1 MSLYFDGLMR
11 SSGLPLGEA
20 PVVGPLARRP
30 EPLAL
35 EEALSEQPPARPA
48 PVIPSAAPSRGRIEA
63 PPADAPHPI
72 PIAPATRL
80 VSVAAPAP
88 VAGPAAALS
97 SSVITPLAEPAVAM
111 SAEAGAA
118 ASALAP
124 ALSQEHVLQSVMRW
138 IAAVPD
144 DRDAKVEEAPS
155 RAHAPSSQVSAA
167 PAKQVSAAPAKA
179 LVFAAGPAAPDAE
192 AGLGRPV
199 SAYEI
204 AAVEPALPARAF
216 AEPSSPHADF
226 ALTIGAIHVEIEAP
240 PPPAL
245 RVAERAAPAPRPAPE
260 RSGLW
265 RRSLRG
271 F

>member
-30 EPLAL
+30 APLAL
-35 EEALSEQPPARPA
+35 EEALSEQPAARPA
-48 PVIPSAAPSRGRIEA
+48 PVIPSAAPSPRGRIEA
-63 PPADAPHPI
+63 PPADTPY
-72 PIAPATRL
+72 PATRP
-80 VSVAAPAP
+80 VPSAASAP

-97 SSVITPLAEPAVAM
+97 PSVITPLAEPDVAM
-111 SAEAGAA
+111 SAEAGIAA
-118 ASALAP
+118 PATP

-144 DRDAKVEEAPS
+144 ERVTEVEQAPS
-155 RAHAPSSQVSAA
+155 RAHAPSPMESAT
-167 PAKQVSAAPAKA
+167 PAKA
-179 LVFAAGPAAPDAE
+179 LVFAASPAAPDAE
-192 AGLGRPV
+192 PRLDRPV
-199 SAYEI
+199 SPYEI
-204 AAVEPALPARAF
+204 TAAEPAIPALAF
-216 AEPSSPHADF
+216 AEAPRPRAGFELS
-226 ALTIGAIHVEIEAP
+226 IGSIHVEVEAP

-260 RSGLW
+260 QRSGLW